1 MNYTDGAE
9 IMTNPVELRYAKTH
23 EWIRQEDS
31 GELTVGITD
40 HAQDLLGDLVFAEL
54 PEIGATFDAGEVCM
68 LLESVK
74 AASDIYMPVSGEVIA
89 VNQALED
96 EPELINQ
103 DAFNDGWLFKLQP
116 KEVTELGNLLT
127 AEAYEI
133 SLDE

>member
-1 MNYTDGAE
+1 
-9 IMTNPVELRYAKTH
+9 MTNPTSLKYAETH
-23 EWIRQEDS
+23 EWVRVEQT

-54 PEIGATFDAGEVCM
+54 PEVGQRYASKEECM

-74 AASDIYMPVSGEVIA
+74 AASDIYMPVGGEISA
-89 VNQALED
+89 VNTNLDD

-103 DAFNDGWLFKLQP
+103 DSFGDGWLFKIQP
-116 KEVTELGNLLT
+116 DNQADIEALLSS
-127 AEAYEI
+127 EAYEA

>member
-1 MNYTDGAE
+1 
-9 IMTNPVELRYAKTH
+9 MTNPTSLKYAETH
-23 EWIRQEDS
+23 EWVRVEQT

-54 PEIGATFDAGEVCM
+54 PEVGQRYAAKEECM

-74 AASDIYMPVSGEVIA
+74 AASDIYMPVGGEISA
-89 VNQALED
+89 VNASLED

-103 DAFNDGWLFKLQP
+103 DSFGEGWLFKIQP
-116 KEVTELGNLLT
+116 DNQSDIDALLSS
-127 AEAYEI
+127 EAYEA

>member
-1 MNYTDGAE
+1 MN
-9 IMTNPVELRYAKTH
+9 NPTSLKYADTH
-23 EWIRQEDS
+23 EWVRLEDT

-54 PEIGATFDAGEVCM
+54 PEVGQRFSAQEQCM

-74 AASDIYMPVSGEVIA
+74 AASDIYMPVSGEISA
-89 VNQALED
+89 VNTNLED

-103 DAFNDGWLFKLQP
+103 DSFGEGWLFKLQADNDSD
-116 KEVTELGNLLT
+116 VDALLS
-127 AEAYEI
+127 ADDYEA